1 MRTRTS
7 RLLSASFAPALI
19 ALVGVLAIGGTAM
32 AREPQDVPA
41 KPAAVEK
48 KHEKTGKGHHH
59 RHHGAHKQHRK
70 TIANP

>member
-19 ALVGVLAIGGTAM
+19 ALVGMLAIGGTA
-32 AREPQDVPA
+32 AALEPQDVPA

-48 KHEKTGKGHHH
+48 KHKAGKAHHH
-59 RHHGAHKQHRK
+59 RHHAGHKHHK
-70 TIANP
+70 AATTP